1 MTQSLACSDLTD
13 SARRTLLEQ
22 LAQIVSDADV
32 QEPARTFV
40 PLPFHAK
47 ALRDQYTVLRGEKG
61 TGKTA
66 LFRFVTWIQQQKS
79 GPRSVT
85 EMFPGAELASN
96 SRWID
101 AFSEFGLTHP
111 SVMAM
116 DQFGESASVEAL
128 RLFWSAYLVVRFAA
142 IDGSGSGA
150 LDLSSLSASAASDPQ
165 QLVAWAK
172 ERSAALTNWLDGM
185 ERRLSEQG
193 QTVYFAYDH
202 LDRIGLGNPK
212 TRSKYAGAL
221 LGLWMSLSDRYRRL
235 RAKIFIREDLFAEG
249 RSAVTD
255 VTKLHNRSIQFQW
268 DDESLYRVLVR
279 HMAAQGPELR
289 AWLESALQPAKPER
303 TVPFQLALFES
314 SVLSEPERELLGYMP
329 PYPFLPLQQKQLID
343 CLAGEDIG
351 RGATKGPTWKWIPSR
366 IHDAKGQRAPRPLLN
381 LIRFAA
387 EHAKESQSATG
398 RRLLCTEDLLA
409 ALSPTS
415 KQRIDELKS
424 EYRYVWRLEH
434 LRGTTMRLS
443 KPAFVQKLSLPWP
456 DQEDGMGS
464 QGERVYD
471 ELVRLGVLQAFQDG
485 SVDVPDLYRYG
496 LEIKRV
502 GRPKTAR

>member
-1 MTQSLACSDLTD
+1 MTASE
-13 SARRTLLEQ
+13 RRTLLEQ

-47 ALRDQYTVLRGEKG
+47 ALRAEYTVVRGEKG

-66 LFRFVTWIQQQKS
+66 LFRFVTWIQQRS
-79 GPRSVT
+79 GPRAVK
-85 EMFPGAELASN
+85 EMFPGAELASD

-101 AFSEFGLTHP
+101 AFSEFGSAHP

-116 DQFGESASVEAL
+116 DQFGESASLEAL
-128 RLFWSAYLVVRFAA
+128 RLFWSAHLVVRLAA
-142 IDGSGSGA
+142 SDVSNSTP
-150 LDLSSLSASAASDPQ
+150 DLSSLPESDRSDPQ

-172 ERSAALTNWLDGM
+172 ERAAALTGWLDGM
-185 ERRLSEQG
+185 ERRLSAQG

-212 TRSKYAGAL
+212 TRKKYAGAL

-249 RSAVTD
+249 RSDVTD
-255 VTKLHNRSIQFQW
+255 VTKLHNRSVQFQW

-289 AWLESALQPAKPER
+289 AWLELALQPAQPER
-303 TVPFQLALFES
+303 SEPFQLMLFES
-314 SVLSEPERELLGYMP
+314 SVLAGPERELLGYMP
-329 PYPFLPLQQKQLID
+329 PYPFLPSQQKQLID

-351 RGATKGPTWKWIPSR
+351 RGATKGPTWKWILSR
-366 IHDAKGQRAPRPLLN
+366 IHDAKGQMAPRPLLN

-398 RRLLCTEDLLA
+398 RRLLCADDLLA
-409 ALSPTS
+409 ALAPTS
-415 KQRIDELKS
+415 KQRMDELKS

-434 LRGTTMRLS
+434 LRGSTMRLP
-443 KPAFVQKLSLPWP
+443 KTEFVQKLSLPWP

-485 SVDVPDLYRYG
+485 SVDLPDLYRYG

-502 GRPKTAR
+502 GRPKTVK

>member
-1 MTQSLACSDLTD
+1 VTDSAPHKDLTD
-13 SARRTLLEQ
+13 SERRTLLDQ
-22 LAQIVSDADV
+22 LAQIVSDADA

-40 PLPFHAK
+40 PLPFHTR

-66 LFRFVTWIQQQKS
+66 LFRFLTWIQQRS
-79 GPRSVT
+79 GAHAVQAL
-85 EMFPGAELASN
+85 FPEAELSAHSL
-96 SRWID
+96 WID
-101 AFSEFGLTHP
+101 AFSEFGTTHP

-116 DQFGESASVEAL
+116 DQFGESASLETL
-128 RLFWSAYLVVRFAA
+128 RLFWSAYLVVRCAE
-142 IDGSGSGA
+142 SHSS
-150 LDLSSLSASAASDPQ
+150 LDLSSLSDSARRDPQ
-165 QLVAWAK
+165 QLVTWAK
-172 ERSAALTNWLDGM
+172 ERAAALTQGLDGI
-185 ERRLSEQG
+185 EQRLLTQG

-249 RSAVTD
+249 RAAVTD
-255 VTKLHNRSIQFQW
+255 VTKLHNRSTQFQW

-289 AWLESALQPAKPER
+289 AWLEAALQPAKPER
-303 TVPFQLALFES
+303 RVPFQLTLFES
-314 SVLSEPERELLGYMP
+314 SVLSQPERELLGYMP
-329 PYPFLPLQQKQLID
+329 PSPFLPPLQKQLVD
-343 CLAGEDIG
+343 SLAGEEIG
-351 RGATKGPTWKWIPSR
+351 RGSTKGPTWKWIPSR
-366 IHDAKGQRAPRPLLN
+366 IQDAKAQKAPRPLLN

-387 EHAKESQSATG
+387 QHAKESQSASG
-398 RRLLCTEDLLA
+398 NRLLCAEDLNA

-415 KQRIDELKS
+415 LQRIEELRS

-434 LRGTTMRLS
+434 LRKITMRLP
-443 KPAFVQKLSLPWP
+443 KDDFVQKLSRPWP

-464 QGERVYD
+464 QGERVYE
-471 ELVRLGVLQAFQDG
+471 ELVRLGVVQPFHDG

-502 GRPKTAR
+502 GRPKKPK

>member
-1 MTQSLACSDLTD
+1 MTDSAQYKDLTD
-13 SARRTLLEQ
+13 SDRRMLLEQ
-22 LAQIVSDADV
+22 LGQIVSDADA

-40 PLPFHAK
+40 PLPFHTS

-66 LFRFVTWIQQQKS
+66 LFRFLTWIQQQS
-79 GPRSVT
+79 GPHAVKAI
-85 EMFPGAELASN
+85 FPDAELATDSH
-96 SRWID
+96 WID
-101 AFSEFGLTHP
+101 AFSEFGTTHP

-116 DQFGESASVEAL
+116 DQFGESASLEAL
-128 RLFWSAYLVVRFAA
+128 RLFWSAYLVVRFSERNLA
-142 IDGSGSGA
+142 DSVF
-150 LDLSSLSASAASDPQ
+150 DLSLLSDSARSDPR

-172 ERSAALTNWLDGM
+172 ERAAALTSWLDGI
-185 ERRLSEQG
+185 ERRLSAQG
-193 QTVYFAYDH
+193 RTVYFAYDH
-202 LDRIGLGNPK
+202 LDRIGLGTPK

-235 RAKIFIREDLFAEG
+235 RAKIFIREDLFTEG

-279 HMAAQGPELR
+279 HMAAQGKELR
-289 AWLESALQPAKPER
+289 DWLEAALQPAKPER
-303 TVPFQLALFES
+303 PAPLQLTLFDS
-314 SVLSEPERELLGYMP
+314 STLSQPVRELIGYMP
-329 PYPFLPLQQKQLID
+329 PYPFLPQQQKQLVD
-343 CLAGEDIG
+343 SLAGEEIG
-351 RGATKGPTWKWIPSR
+351 RGATRGLTWKWIPSR
-366 IHDAKGQRAPRPLLN
+366 IQDAKGQKAPRPLLN

-387 EHAKESQSATG
+387 QHAKQSQSGTG
-398 RRLLCTEDLLA
+398 CRLLCADDLLA

-415 KQRIDELKS
+415 EQRIEELKS

-434 LRGTTMRLS
+434 LRTETMRLP
-443 KPAFVQKLSLPWP
+443 KDEFVRKLSKPWP

-471 ELVRLGVLQAFQDG
+471 ELVRLGVLQPFHDG

-502 GRPKTAR
+502 GRPRIPK